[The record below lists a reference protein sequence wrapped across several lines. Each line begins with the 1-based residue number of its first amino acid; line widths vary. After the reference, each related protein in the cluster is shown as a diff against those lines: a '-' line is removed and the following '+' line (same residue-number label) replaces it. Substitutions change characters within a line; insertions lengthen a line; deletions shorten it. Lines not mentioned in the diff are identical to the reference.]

1 MFNILLV
8 GLIQI
13 VYINVLASG
22 DRTNQRDETRWK
34 RRRFVNLQRSSGK
47 WGQTAMFRR
56 LQERSDIFGG
66 KVDHSQNS

>member
-22 DRTNQRDETRWK
+22 DRTNQRDETALEK
-34 RRRFVNLQRSSGK
+34 K
-47 WGQTAMFRR
+47 K
-56 LQERSDIFGG
+56 IC
-66 KVDHSQNS
+66 

>member
-13 VYINVLASG
+13 VYISVLASG
-22 DRTNQRDETRWK
+22 DRTNQRDETPWK
-34 RRRFVNLQRSSGK
+34 RRRFVNLQGSSGK
-47 WGQTAMFRR
+47 WGQTVMFRR

-66 KVDHSQNS
+66 EVHQSQNS

>member
-13 VYINVLASG
+13 VYINVLASA

-34 RRRFVNLQRSSGK
+34 RRRIVNLQRSNGK
-47 WGQTAMFRR
+47 
-56 LQERSDIFGG
+56 
-66 KVDHSQNS
+66 

>member
-22 DRTNQRDETRWK
+22 DRTNERDETCWK
-34 RRRFVNLQRSSGK
+34 RRRIVNLQRLSGK
-47 WGQTAMFRR
+47 
-56 LQERSDIFGG
+56 
-66 KVDHSQNS
+66 